1 MLAHLVVVSTRTSR
15 ESVPAAQA
23 AKPAGR
29 PRPIPPPGSRGTRQ
43 AVCESRART
52 CLPPPFIPER
62 RANQCWFLLPS
73 KRSTSAR
80 HPRCCESQR
89 RGEWL
94 HTVSP
99 SGEDGDLA
107 IRLSS
112 TKRIGEGISTHPLQ
126 QSGYQ
131 AGRKARGYA
140 YAIISQSAF
149 RVMKQW
155 ELAEPG
161 KGRCLCNSCD
171 LLGGAQ

>member
-1 MLAHLVVVSTRTSR
+1 MLAHLVVISTRGTGR
-15 ESVPAAQA
+15 QSVPAAQA

-52 CLPPPFIPER
+52 CLPPPFIPEI

-112 TKRIGEGISTHPLQ
+112 TKRIGEGLRLRYHFPERFPCDEAMGT
-126 QSGYQ
+126 GR
-131 AGRKARGYA
+131 AGQRAVLVQLMRFARRSAIRYA
-140 YAIISQSAF
+140 
-149 RVMKQW
+149 
-155 ELAEPG
+155 LP
-161 KGRCLCNSCD
+161 
-171 LLGGAQ
+171 